1 MQIVEDT
8 EQEIL
13 AKPEEGDNPKITA
26 SVSPEINPDQVIDEP
41 AQIPQVSKVEESKGE
56 EKLGKD
62 EGKIPT
68 PAPQMESSN
77 GAAATPQV
85 TEETPQLLEPR

>member
-13 AKPEEGDNPKITA
+13 AKPEEGDKPKKTA
-26 SVSPEINPDQVIDEP
+26 TVSPEINPDQVIDEP

-56 EKLGKD
+56 EQPGKG
-62 EGKIPT
+62 EGKTPS
-68 PAPQMESSN
+68 PAPQMESPN
-77 GAAATPQV
+77 GAAATPQA
-85 TEETPQLLEPR
+85 TEEMP